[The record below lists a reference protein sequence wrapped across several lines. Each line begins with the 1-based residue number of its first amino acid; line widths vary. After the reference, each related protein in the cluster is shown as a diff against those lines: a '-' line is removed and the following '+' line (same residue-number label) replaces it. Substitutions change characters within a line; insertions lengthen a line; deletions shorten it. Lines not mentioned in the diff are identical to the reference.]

1 MKKNSLGFIVIL
13 AVAVVAIS
21 WLLSA
26 AVTPKEVNTALEP
39 FYQTLSY
46 ILNTYYEKDEI
57 DLNKLM
63 DYAID
68 GLVKG
73 LGDDFSY
80 YENPESTEEKQIE
93 LEGEYGGLGIEV
105 TYDSEYKAIKV
116 ISPMYGTPAW
126 RTGLKAGDRIVT
138 IDDEPVSEMTYMEAV
153 RKLRG
158 QPGTTVRIKVLRENV
173 ESLLSFEIVREVIQI
188 IPVKHA
194 FIETSKGR
202 IGYTL
207 ITRFGAKTSQEMA
220 EALDDIFSKGI
231 KGLIIDLRDNPGGY
245 LNSAIEVASYFID
258 NGIIVKTKNAYG
270 VEEVYESKGNNYPN
284 IPMVVLVNGGSASA
298 AEILTGALKDHQ
310 IARVVGTKTFGKG
323 SVQTGFP
330 LNNGGTLYLTTAH
343 YMTPSGKDIHRI
355 GIEPDV
361 FVEEST
367 DVSHESVVIDY
378 TKKIIDVNT
387 EDPFIIK
394 GLETLLELI
403 E

>member
-13 AVAVVAIS
+13 AAAVVAIS

>member
-258 NGIIVKTKNAYG
+258 NGVIVKTKNAYG

-378 TKKIIDVNT
+378 TKKVIDVNT

>member
-105 TYDSEYKAIKV
+105 TYDSEHKAIKV

>member
-1 MKKNSLGFIVIL
+1 
-13 AVAVVAIS
+13 
-21 WLLSA
+21 
-26 AVTPKEVNTALEP
+26 
-39 FYQTLSY
+39 
-46 ILNTYYEKDEI
+46 
-57 DLNKLM
+57 
-63 DYAID
+63 
-68 GLVKG
+68 
-73 LGDDFSY
+73 
-80 YENPESTEEKQIE
+80 
-93 LEGEYGGLGIEV
+93 
-105 TYDSEYKAIKV
+105 
-116 ISPMYGTPAW
+116 MYGTPAW

-378 TKKIIDVNT
+378 TKKVIDVNT

>member
-13 AVAVVAIS
+13 AAAVVAIS

-207 ITRFGAKTSQEMA
+207 ITRFGAKSSQEMA